1 MDKVALKKKVCSAID
16 DRAEEI
22 RRIKLDIWANPELGY
37 KEHRTAEKVA
47 EAFQRIGLPYSTGH
61 ALTGVRAELEGTRE
75 TAHPFKVA
83 ILGELDAVLCW
94 DHENSDRKTGAVHA
108 CGHDAQVAAMLG
120 AAIGLADSGA
130 ADHLAGNVVFFGVPA
145 EEFVELEY
153 RQGLREQGEIEFFGG
168 KQEFVRLGLF
178 DDIDIAEMIHVQ
190 ADSPGRRVHLSSG
203 SNGFVGKTVRY
214 LGKEA
219 HAGATP
225 HLGVNALN
233 AALLGL
239 VGIHAQRETFRD
251 EVLIRVHPI
260 ITRGGDLVNIV
271 PADVRMETYV
281 RGARTEAIFEANK
294 KVNRAL
300 LAGGMAVGAECV
312 ITEIPGY
319 LPLAPSAPLA
329 DVFAANTEELLGADS
344 VKRTGFSGG
353 STDMGDLSHLIPS
366 IHPYVG
372 GISGSAHARTFK
384 VADLDMVTVIP
395 AKILAMTAVDLLW
408 DDASLGRSIKS
419 TFTPAYTKDEYLAM
433 WRRFSEGS

>member
-1 MDKVALKKKVCSAID
+1 MGQS
-16 DRAEEI
+16 
-22 RRIKLDIWANPELGY
+22 ELGY

-190 ADSPGRRVHLSSG
+190 ADSPGRRVHLAPQQRVCREDGRYSKELMQGRPPRSERSMPCSASWGFTRSG
-203 SNGFVGKTVRY
+203 S
-214 LGKEA
+214 
-219 HAGATP
+219 
-225 HLGVNALN
+225 
-233 AALLGL
+233 
-239 VGIHAQRETFRD
+239 IRD
-251 EVLIRVHPI
+251 EDLIRVHPLLPVVE
-260 ITRGGDLVNIV
+260 TCYIV
-271 PADVRMETYV
+271 PADV
-281 RGARTEAIFEANK
+281 G
-294 KVNRAL
+294 
-300 LAGGMAVGAECV
+300 
-312 ITEIPGY
+312 
-319 LPLAPSAPLA
+319 
-329 DVFAANTEELLGADS
+329 
-344 VKRTGFSGG
+344 
-353 STDMGDLSHLIPS
+353 
-366 IHPYVG
+366 
-372 GISGSAHARTFK
+372 
-384 VADLDMVTVIP
+384 
-395 AKILAMTAVDLLW
+395 
-408 DDASLGRSIKS
+408 
-419 TFTPAYTKDEYLAM
+419 
-433 WRRFSEGS
+433 